1 MSFLHPRIE
10 QGRIKDRL
18 VLQKPAEPI
27 SLAEMALK
35 QTEMFYKLD
44 SDGSG
49 SVSKIEFEDSSHQDA
64 FQRRLDGKRTKERVL
79 GNSRRQDGNHTN
91 KHRRKDRNSQERD
104 AISEELFNIL
114 DTDND
119 SFLSRE
125 EFRMGSN
132 SENRELARRRSLFTL
147 IDKDSDGELSITELA
162 FRTNRMRA
170 LDEDGDGMLSI
181 EELRSRRSFPRQ

>member
-1 MSFLHPRIE
+1 MKKLIALLMMMPLIL
-10 QGRIKDRL
+10 IA
-18 VLQKPAEPI
+18 KPAEPI

-64 FQRRLDGKRTKERVL
+64 FQKRRDGKRAKERVL
-79 GNSRRQDGNHTN
+79 GNSRRQDGNDAN

-181 EELRSRRSFPRQ
+181 EELRSRRSFPRL